1 MIIRVEEV
9 LPWKE
14 YEPKRRE
21 RISRIVEVKKER
33 RIELGDRM
41 SILFEN
47 KDTVLHQI
55 QEMVYLDK
63 LSKREDLEKEIDVYK
78 SWLPCG
84 GKVKGTLYIYAK
96 DNDDL
101 LQVFKTLPKIYDS
114 VFLKVGEKLI
124 QGEPENGREQGE
136 AFSTLQPLT
145 FSLEGEKSTNMEI
158 HVIHENY
165 KFKTKVPERLA
176 EKIIAE
182 AYQEC

>member
-1 MIIRVEEV
+1 MIRVEEV

-14 YEPKRRE
+14 YEPKRSE
-21 RISRIVEVKKER
+21 RISKAVEIKKER

-55 QEMVYLDK
+55 QEMVYLDR
-63 LSKREDLEKEIDVYK
+63 LSSKEDIEKEIEVYK

-84 GKVKGTLYIYAK
+84 GKVKATLYIYAK
-96 DNDDL
+96 DNADL
-101 LQVFKTLPKIYDS
+101 LNVFKTLPKIYDS
-114 VFLKVGEKLI
+114 IFLKVGDKVI
-124 QGEPENGREQGE
+124 QGDPENGIDQGE

-145 FSLEGEKSTNMEI
+145 FDLQGERSSDIEI

-165 KFKTKVPERLA
+165 KFKTKIPETLA
-176 EKIIAE
+176 KKLIDE
-182 AYQEC
+182 AYEKCG